1 MKVVLGAVVVLV
13 LMIGAQSAFALTEY
27 QLGFKRGVSDA
38 DTPSVQQWYIL
49 RIGNG
54 FASHSKEFV
63 RGYVNGFCS
72 IQPTTSNDDDQATW
86 DCKKG
91 PDSARSVSE
100 QTIRT
105 EYQLGFKRGVYDTTS
120 NTPLKVANDVI
131 VEHGHAFYQGWLDGN
146 CGYNQTAGGSDADEF
161 TFDCSDAN
169 SSPPALTR

>member
-27 QLGFKRGVSDA
+27 QLGFKRGV
-38 DTPSVQQWYIL
+38 
-49 RIGNG
+49 
-54 FASHSKEFV
+54 
-63 RGYVNGFCS
+63 
-72 IQPTTSNDDDQATW
+72 
-86 DCKKG
+86 
-91 PDSARSVSE
+91 
-100 QTIRT
+100 
-105 EYQLGFKRGVYDTTS
+105 YDTTS
-120 NTPLKVANDVI
+120 NTPLKVAHDVI